1 MRNNDTYKV
10 KMTQEDCL
18 KAINNFLAARKIK
31 VKNKRVKAIHE
42 LLSPSQGT
50 FLFWKYAKK
59 PECKNVKEA
68 IKYLKNHSPHE
79 FIKTSYW
86 DGLNYEG
93 LFWKTK
99 AEELLNILERKSI
112 SGDIELYGEMSFIA
126 TWL

>member
-1 MRNNDTYKV
+1 MRNNGTYKV

-31 VKNKRVKAIHE
+31 VKNTRVKAIHE

-50 FLFWKYAKK
+50 FLFWKYTKK
-59 PECKNVKEA
+59 PECKNIKEA
-68 IKYLKNHSPHE
+68 IKYLKNNSPHK

-99 AEELLNILERKSI
+99 AEELLNILKRKSI
-112 SGDIELYGEMSFIA
+112 SGDIELYGEMAFIA

>member
-10 KMTQEDCL
+10 KMSQEDCL
-18 KAINNFLAARKIK
+18 KAINNFLAAHKIK
-31 VKNKRVKAIHE
+31 AKNNRVNAIHE

-50 FLFWKYAKK
+50 FLFWKYNKK
-59 PECKNVKEA
+59 PKCKNVKEA
-68 IKYLKNHSPHE
+68 IKYLKNNMPHE
-79 FIKTSYW
+79 FTKTSYL

-112 SGDIELYGEMSFIA
+112 SGDVELYGEMCFIA